1 MRISL
6 GNFGTTVA
14 QPEQAAQVRTDT
26 STAQALGNVG
36 QVGMK
41 IAGDLQASKE
51 VKDRMQ
57 AASTLATVTNDLHD
71 IHDQVGKEVMD
82 GTVKADDAIQV
93 YQTRVADTKKT
104 RLEGL
109 NPEQLQVIDSHL
121 ITASGKL
128 ERNLQGVIIKRN
140 QGDVGAGLLTMGESL
155 QRAAMRD
162 LPGAI
167 GQWDQAVDAM
177 GPQAGWDPVKITE
190 AKQRFKEGAAFNL
203 GNATLEGAAQTGN
216 IEMVRAARAK
226 LEGPDGEMLDPAK
239 RVTLITK
246 AYAYENGIL
255 ASNQREAEKA
265 SREQLARENAAVD
278 VYNKAFDL
286 ASQGRFLSLDA
297 INELTTAATG
307 TKMAGPVLE
316 LVKSQSKVAGFASLS
331 LPQQQT
337 QLERMRAAGSDPAI
351 GVNPI
356 EQQTQNQLTK
366 IHEASVRAYQ
376 ENPWQAAQERGVIKD
391 APTIALNSV
400 QDAQTV
406 LAQRMKEIRQV
417 EVAAGRK
424 ISPLQPQEA
433 ETVGRMVRAMPPD
446 QQSAALASFG
456 SMLGDGDRISALAAQ
471 IDRKDKVLGTAMMFA
486 NSQTTQGRYVSE
498 LVLKGER
505 AIRDKS
511 ILVDDKREVGW
522 RGAIAKEIGD
532 AYPNQEVRDRMIEAA
547 YYVQAGFAAEGGST
561 DISRAVRMT
570 AGRIVERNGSKF
582 PLPYGMEE
590 GDFDKRLKAIQ
601 PGDIA
606 GQAPGGQVFVGKT
619 AVPVDQFLKS
629 LPDAALVHAGQGRYN
644 VRAGMGL
651 VTNAQGQ
658 RITVGVG
665 K

>member
-1 MRISL
+1 
-6 GNFGTTVA
+6 
-14 QPEQAAQVRTDT
+14 
-26 STAQALGNVG
+26 
-36 QVGMK
+36 
-41 IAGDLQASKE
+41 
-51 VKDRMQ
+51 
-57 AASTLATVTNDLHD
+57 
-71 IHDQVGKEVMD
+71 
-82 GTVKADDAIQV
+82 
-93 YQTRVADTKKT
+93 
-104 RLEGL
+104 
-109 NPEQLQVIDSHL
+109 
-121 ITASGKL
+121 
-128 ERNLQGVIIKRN
+128 
-140 QGDVGAGLLTMGESL
+140 
-155 QRAAMRD
+155 
-162 LPGAI
+162 
-167 GQWDQAVDAM
+167 
-177 GPQAGWDPVKITE
+177 
-190 AKQRFKEGAAFNL
+190 
-203 GNATLEGAAQTGN
+203 
-216 IEMVRAARAK
+216 
-226 LEGPDGEMLDPAK
+226 
-239 RVTLITK
+239 
-246 AYAYENGIL
+246 
-255 ASNQREAEKA
+255 
-265 SREQLARENAAVD
+265 
-278 VYNKAFDL
+278 
-286 ASQGRFLSLDA
+286 
-297 INELTTAATG
+297 
-307 TKMAGPVLE
+307 
-316 LVKSQSKVAGFASLS
+316 
-331 LPQQQT
+331 
-337 QLERMRAAGSDPAI
+337 
-351 GVNPI
+351 
-356 EQQTQNQLTK
+356 
-366 IHEASVRAYQ
+366 
-376 ENPWQAAQERGVIKD
+376 
-391 APTIALNSV
+391 
-400 QDAQTV
+400 
-406 LAQRMKEIRQV
+406 
-417 EVAAGRK
+417 
-424 ISPLQPQEA
+424 
-433 ETVGRMVRAMPPD
+433 MVRAMPPD